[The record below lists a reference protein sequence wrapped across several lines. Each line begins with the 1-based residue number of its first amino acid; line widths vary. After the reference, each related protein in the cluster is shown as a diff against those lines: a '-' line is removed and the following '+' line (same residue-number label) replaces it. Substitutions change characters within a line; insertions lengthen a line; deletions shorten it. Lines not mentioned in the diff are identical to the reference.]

1 MSECILSEKEK
12 RFVGLVKS
20 RMTESDTQEE
30 LEAAVFPAI
39 LSLDGENDNPFFE
52 DALAYVENN
61 PDATVQQICDYICS
75 LLPPV
80 EIVDDDEDESA

>member
-1 MSECILSEKEK
+1 
-12 RFVGLVKS
+12 
-20 RMTESDTQEE
+20 MTESDTQEDF
-30 LEAAVFPAI
+30 EAAVFPAI

-61 PDATVQQICDYICS
+61 PDATVQQICDHICS